1 MLLTSLSQL
10 NYRNLQ
16 TSHVRFA
23 EGVTAVVGAN
33 AAGKSNVL
41 EAIYLSCTGEVPSS
55 TIAESITIGQTGG
68 SVQAQIEHAEGK
80 SQVQI
85 GLSPGH
91 KVIRLDGQVVRAF
104 ELAKVT
110 SAVLITPEDA
120 NLVHGSPSG
129 RRAYLD
135 SLLSRVSPRYAVL
148 LKEYGRVLEQ
158 RNALLKHQPSSATLE
173 VWSSRFIE
181 LGDEINALRRRA
193 VGRIGSL
200 ATARYADIIGT
211 DVIGTDVMSADIDG
225 AASTGSNDVSA
236 GSNDINT
243 NIINLNK
250 TKAHVENVVDHVDV
264 LVNAGT
270 SARVQTQLN
279 APHNQDVHTRQ
290 DTHTASQ
297 LVSPQLTQEKFTT
310 SQTQPSNGH
319 KRLNVELL
327 GAPESLAEA
336 LADSYAKERARGVTV
351 VGPHRDDL
359 ELTLAGH
366 SVQAYGSRGEART
379 TALALRIAEYELLRD
394 KHGEA
399 PILLLDDFSA
409 ELDMSRRDYLLR
421 LALSTPQA
429 IVSGTEAPPHYQ
441 HQLKITAGK
450 ICDAGETCG

>member
-41 EAIYLSCTGEVPSS
+41 EAIYLSCTGELPSS
-55 TIAESITIGQTGG
+55 TIAESIAIGQTGG
-68 SVQAQIEHAEGK
+68 SVQAHVEHAEGK

-129 RRAYLD
+129 RRGYVD
-135 SLLSRVSPRYAVL
+135 SLLSRLSPRYAVL

-158 RNALLKHQPSSATLE
+158 RNALLKHQPTNETLE
-173 VWSSRFIE
+173 VWSSRFVE

-193 VGRIGSL
+193 VARIGSL
-200 ATARYADIIGT
+200 ATARYADIVGANI
-211 DVIGTDVMSADIDG
+211 VSADIVSADLVDVDLDG
-225 AASTGSNDVSA
+225 ADSTKPNDVKADATDPNSVET
-236 GSNDINT
+236 DI
-243 NIINLNK
+243 
-250 TKAHVENVVDHVDV
+250 ERVVSRVDV
-264 LVNAGT
+264 LVNAGASSHLPT
-270 SARVQTQLN
+270 KS
-279 APHNQDVHTRQ
+279 DVR
-290 DTHTASQ
+290 DTHTI
-297 LVSPQLTQEKFTT
+297 PQVTQEDAPNILQATH
-310 SQTQPSNGH
+310 SANGH
-319 KRLNVELL
+319 KCLNVELV
-327 GAPESLAEA
+327 GAPDSLAEA
-336 LADSYAKERARGVTV
+336 LAESHAKERARGVTV

-379 TALALRIAEYELLRD
+379 TALALRIAEYELLRE

-409 ELDMSRRDYLLR
+409 ELDANRRDYLLQ

-441 HQLKITAGK
+441 HQLKITAGN
-450 ICDAGETCG
+450 ICDAGENRG

>member
-16 TSHVRFA
+16 TNHVRFA
-23 EGVTAVVGAN
+23 EGVTAVTGAN

-55 TIAESITIGQTGG
+55 TIAESIAIGQTGG

-129 RRAYLD
+129 RRGYLD
-135 SLLSRVSPRYAVL
+135 SLLSRLSPRYAVL

-158 RNALLKHQPSSATLE
+158 RNALLKHQPTNETLE

-193 VGRIGSL
+193 VARIGSL

-211 DVIGTDVMSADIDG
+211 DMDGASSAKPNDVNANVINLDKTEADIR
-225 AASTGSNDVSA
+225 SLNDR
-236 GSNDINT
+236 
-243 NIINLNK
+243 
-250 TKAHVENVVDHVDV
+250 VDV
-264 LVNAGT
+264 LV
-270 SARVQTQLN
+270 
-279 APHNQDVHTRQ
+279 
-290 DTHTASQ
+290 TASTSTHSQ
-297 LVSPQLTQEKFTT
+297 LQSDASHARDPHIT
-310 SQTQPSNGH
+310 SQPASLQPPQEDVVSSSQAANGH
-319 KRLNVELL
+319 KRLKVELL
-327 GAPESLAEA
+327 GAPDSLAEA
-336 LADSYAKERARGVTV
+336 LVESYAKERARGVTV

-379 TALALRIAEYELLRD
+379 TALALRIAEYELLRE

-409 ELDMSRRDYLLR
+409 ELDANRREYLLQ

-441 HQLKITAGK
+441 HQLKIAAGT
-450 ICDAGETCG
+450 ICDARESCDTGETGG